1 MPQFGKARQFAS
13 LFLVQSLVQSLTQS
27 GSERPLGITVIA
39 TLFVLAGVY
48 LWFLALVRLFGL
60 GAVSLMAGVWFMF
73 GLVRAGPYM
82 ALIVGA
88 GWMVVG
94 LGLFLLQ
101 NWARWIAI
109 GLTVLYIAALV
120 PAISMARLGLPVF
133 WYGLLI
139 ALVSAVGWYLAQ
151 SPAVI
156 DSFRRKSSPRI
167 RTDLHG

>member
-1 MPQFGKARQFAS
+1 M
-13 LFLVQSLVQSLTQS
+13 QSLMQSLTRS

-39 TLFVLAGVY
+39 ALFVLAGIY
-48 LWFLALVRLFGL
+48 LWSLALIRLFAL

-88 GWMVVG
+88 GWMLVG

-101 NWARWIAI
+101 NWARWIAM

-151 SPAVI
+151 SPAVL
-156 DSFRRKSSPRI
+156 DSFRRKS
-167 RTDLHG
+167 